1 MIILKGCSESLH
13 PVCIVCHESQSK
25 QKTMISQIG
34 RNYLLQMKMRE
45 ENHKTTIASKIS
57 RADKQKLHAIA
68 DYLGMTFYQLVQSI
82 LMTIVRYWDRGGLL
96 TAEHYTMIDAFATVL
111 KSSVGSYSPISARD
125 SGNDHITSAILLVER
140 KAGQRPQLMEIHK
153 DSAGNVI
160 ESYNYD
166 TMLAAF
172 LNAIDPDCLQRLED
186 EAKELGYFSIT
197 HALCEILLKCTA
209 RTEKD
214 IMRTDIAEL
223 FSDERITTGQK
234 VNNDT
239 LYRQKYNIG
248 DYTTPTAHKETY
260 RTDI

>member
-1 MIILKGCSESLH
+1 
-13 PVCIVCHESQSK
+13 
-25 QKTMISQIG
+25 
-34 RNYLLQMKMRE
+34 MRE
-45 ENHKTTIASKIS
+45 VKDTTTIASKIT

-82 LMTIVRYWDRGGLL
+82 LMTIVRYWDRGGFL

-111 KSSVGSYSPISARD
+111 KSSVGSYSPISAR
-125 SGNDHITSAILLVER
+125 NREHDHITSAILLVER
-140 KAGQRPQLMEIHK
+140 KAGQRPQLMEVHK
-153 DSAGNVI
+153 DSVGNFV

-197 HALCEILLKCTA
+197 HALCEILLKCSA

-214 IMRTDIAEL
+214 IMRADIAAI
-223 FSDERITTGQK
+223 FADERTTTGQK
-234 VNNDT
+234 PNNDT
-239 LYRQKYNIG
+239 HYKQKYNIG
-248 DYTTPTAHKETY
+248 DYTTPTPKRQMYKAELRQTK
-260 RTDI
+260 

>member
-1 MIILKGCSESLH
+1 
-13 PVCIVCHESQSK
+13 
-25 QKTMISQIG
+25 
-34 RNYLLQMKMRE
+34 MRE
-45 ENHKTTIASKIS
+45 VKDTTTIASKIT

-111 KSSVGSYSPISARD
+111 KSSIGSYSPISARN
-125 SGNDHITSAILLVER
+125 SESDHITGAILLVER
-140 KAGQRPQLMEIHK
+140 KPGQRPQLMEVHK
-153 DSAGNVI
+153 DSAGNFV

-166 TMLAAF
+166 TMLATF
-172 LNAIDPDCLQRLED
+172 LSAIDPDCVQRLED

-197 HALCEILLKCTA
+197 HALCEILLKCSA

-214 IMRTDIAEL
+214 IMRADIAEM

-234 VNNDT
+234 INEETHYKRKHN
-239 LYRQKYNIG
+239 RG
-248 DYTTPTAHKETY
+248 DYTTITKKQTF
-260 RTDI
+260 RTDL

>member
-1 MIILKGCSESLH
+1 
-13 PVCIVCHESQSK
+13 
-25 QKTMISQIG
+25 
-34 RNYLLQMKMRE
+34 MRE
-45 ENHKTTIASKIS
+45 VKDTTTIASKIS

-68 DYLGMTFYQLVQSI
+68 DYLGLSFYSLVQSI

-111 KSSVGSYSPISARD
+111 KSSIGSYNPISARN
-125 SGNDHITSAILLVER
+125 SENDHVKSAILLVER

-153 DSAGNVI
+153 DGMGNVI

-197 HALCEILLKCTA
+197 HALCEILLKCSA

-214 IMRTDIAEL
+214 IMRADIAEM
-223 FSDERITTGQK
+223 FSDERTITGQK
-234 VNNDT
+234 INKDT
-239 LYRQKYNIG
+239 RYKRICNVG
-248 DYTTPTAHKETY
+248 DYTTSTPHKETY
-260 RTDI
+260 RTDL

>member
-1 MIILKGCSESLH
+1 
-13 PVCIVCHESQSK
+13 
-25 QKTMISQIG
+25 
-34 RNYLLQMKMRE
+34 MRVI
-45 ENHKTTIASKIS
+45 KDTTTIASKIT

-68 DYLGMTFYQLVQSI
+68 DYLGLSFYSLVQSI

-111 KSSVGSYSPISARD
+111 KSSIGSYSPISARG
-125 SGNDHITSAILLVER
+125 SENDHIKSVILLVER
-140 KAGQRPQLMEIHK
+140 KPGQRPQLMEVHK
-153 DSAGNVI
+153 DRAGNYM

-172 LNAIDPDCLQRLED
+172 LNAIDPDCVQRLED

-197 HALCEILLKCTA
+197 HALCEILLKCSA

-214 IMRTDIAEL
+214 IMRADIAAL

-234 VNNDT
+234 INEDT
-239 LYRQKYNIG
+239 HYKQKRNIG
-248 DYTTPTAHKETY
+248 DYTTPTPHKETY

>member
-1 MIILKGCSESLH
+1 
-13 PVCIVCHESQSK
+13 
-25 QKTMISQIG
+25 
-34 RNYLLQMKMRE
+34 MRAI
-45 ENHKTTIASKIS
+45 KDTTTIASKIT

-140 KAGQRPQLMEIHK
+140 KAGQRPQLMEVHK
-153 DSAGNVI
+153 DCAGNLV

-172 LNAIDPDCLQRLED
+172 LNAIDPDCLKRLED

-197 HALCEILLKCTA
+197 HTLCETLLKCSA

-214 IMRTDIAEL
+214 IMRADIAKI
-223 FSDERITTGQK
+223 FSDVRITTGQK
-234 VNNDT
+234 INDDT
-239 LYRQKYNIG
+239 QYKHKYNKG
-248 DYTTPTAHKETY
+248 DYTTPTARKETY

>member
-1 MIILKGCSESLH
+1 
-13 PVCIVCHESQSK
+13 
-25 QKTMISQIG
+25 
-34 RNYLLQMKMRE
+34 MRE
-45 ENHKTTIASKIS
+45 VKNTTTIASKIT

-111 KSSVGSYSPISARD
+111 KSSIGSYSPISARN
-125 SGNDHITSAILLVER
+125 SESDHITGAILLVER
-140 KAGQRPQLMEIHK
+140 KPGQRPQLMEVHK
-153 DSAGNVI
+153 DSAGNFV

-172 LNAIDPDCLQRLED
+172 LSAIDPDCVQCLED
-186 EAKELGYFSIT
+186 EARELGYFSIT
-197 HALCEILLKCTA
+197 HALCETLLKCSV

-214 IMRTDIAEL
+214 IMRADIAEM

-234 VNNDT
+234 INEETHYKRKHN
-239 LYRQKYNIG
+239 RG
-248 DYTTPTAHKETY
+248 DYTTITQKATC
-260 RTDI
+260 RADI